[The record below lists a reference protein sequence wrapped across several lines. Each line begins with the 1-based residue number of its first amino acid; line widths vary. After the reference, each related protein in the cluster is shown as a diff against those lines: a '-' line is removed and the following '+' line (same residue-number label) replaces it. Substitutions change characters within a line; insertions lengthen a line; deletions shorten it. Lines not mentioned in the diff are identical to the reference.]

1 MMLQSPAQIE
11 VWIASMAKERSAR
24 VGLIGDVGGHLGAL
38 TKALVDLGVDVAAA
52 VVPDDLTIVQVGDLI
67 HRGPDSAGVVAL
79 VDRFLQRDPARWV
92 QLVGNHESQLLPGGT
107 SFFPEPQTDAACG
120 ATVRGWWR
128 NGLLRVA
135 YAFESAGVAVGQPG
149 GRGVATVGA
158 GGVLVTH
165 AGLSCGAWR
174 ILGAPPD
181 AAGVVARLDADKAE
195 LPLIVWR
202 EGSVIT
208 GAHDAAA
215 GPLWASA
222 AESVASWVEAG
233 VVPPF
238 SQVFGHSAIFRWEP
252 GERPRWDPEIA
263 KLLESG
269 ALTGAVDEGARHV
282 RLQFAARD
290 GARGAGPTVWAID
303 PGHGV
308 DGAARWAPLLLPRV

>member
-1 MMLQSPAQIE
+1 
-11 VWIASMAKERSAR
+11 MALR
-24 VGLIGDVGGHLGAL
+24 
-38 TKALVDLGVDVAAA
+38 
-52 VVPDDLTIVQVGDLI
+52 
-67 HRGPDSAGVVAL
+67 
-79 VDRFLQRDPARWV
+79 
-92 QLVGNHESQLLPGGT
+92 LPGGT

-269 ALTGAVDEGARHV
+269 ALTGAVDEGADTCACSSLLVTAR
-282 RLQFAARD
+282 AAR
-290 GARGAGPTVWAID
+290 GRRAGRSI
-303 PGHGV
+303 PGT
-308 DGAARWAPLLLPRV
+308 ASMEPRAGRRSCCQGCEAELEHSQLHPRD